1 VGSLAG
7 HHVVPKPLL
16 KIAEQNLKGA
26 MEEGLINSYYVFNVG
41 DDLELLMLHE
51 RGESNPE
58 VHKIAWDTFKE
69 AANKALELKLYGAG
83 QDLLKTAFS
92 GNIRGMGPGVAEM

>member
-1 VGSLAG
+1 MPRKTTISLIKCDVGSLAG

-26 MEEGLINSYYVFNVG
+26 MEEGLVNSYYVSNVG
-41 DDLELLMLHE
+41 DDLELLMVHE

-58 VHKIAWDTFKE
+58 VHKLAWDT
-69 AANKALELKLYGAG
+69 
-83 QDLLKTAFS
+83 
-92 GNIRGMGPGVAEM
+92 